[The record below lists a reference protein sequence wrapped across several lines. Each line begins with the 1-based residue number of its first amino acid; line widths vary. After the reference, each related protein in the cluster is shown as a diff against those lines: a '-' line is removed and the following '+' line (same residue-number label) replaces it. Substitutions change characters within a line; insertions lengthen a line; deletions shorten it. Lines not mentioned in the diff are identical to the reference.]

1 MYGWTHELVALLANY
16 GSILYIV
23 AFLPMVRLL
32 YCTALYCTV
41 LHRTVLYY
49 YLFYSS
55 AWFSEMK
62 YHIRVAVSKS
72 VYGPFHRCP
81 AQASRAP
88 QFYYRYCTTLLRY
101 FL

>member
-1 MYGWTHELVALLANY
+1 MYRDGYYYLFY
-16 GSILYIV
+16 S
-23 AFLPMVRLL
+23 R
-32 YCTALYCTV
+32 YCTV
-41 LHRTVLYY
+41 LYCTVLYY
-49 YLFYSS
+49 YLFCSS

-72 VYGPFHRCP
+72 VYGPFHRCQ
-81 AQASRAP
+81 AQAYRAP